1 VNTRKKG
8 IIFFAVVAGIMLSSG
23 VTIAIN
29 PAQWFD
35 TPSVEGDFQ
44 IPTVEEFEAFDPD
57 ALGLDLGYNP
67 GEKLQFC
74 STNEEALSN
83 EYVKEYKI
91 PTACTQPLA
100 ITVDH
105 NGMVWFAQTN
115 TGKVAKFNPLTETF
129 TEYDNTEWEDVEKIF
144 IMTALENNVE
154 PAKLRSMMWGM
165 DYFPDGSIWF
175 TDETTDAIWKFSIDT
190 ESYDRISYSQT
201 KEGES
206 SLPQKLV
213 IEGSKIII
221 NDFSGGQLSFLDYAQ
236 DREGLRHYAIPSIM
250 PDAVTSDFAID
261 SEKNVWYTNWV
272 PSGQGILV
280 KFDYPGY
287 EFQSTQGEVTQG
299 LLLQDFVEWYNF
311 PVGLTTPNGV
321 TVGPDQN
328 IWLADTSSNY
338 FFSFDPKTEE
348 FTKYTTSIP
357 TIDSYGN
364 ASGIIK
370 NPVSRPYWIEHYD
383 GNLIM
388 NEQTANRIGVFN
400 PFTEILTEYTVPSRN
415 ANWSDCEGIDYCGVA
430 QVFDFAA
437 DGEKIWFTEW
447 VENNIGVVDT
457 SIPLPFSIAINAN
470 QITLGKGETTA
481 VTLQVTKTS
490 SQHIGLSA
498 NVNYSSTSTFS
509 DIIIKPELNNFSL
522 SDAPTTISVEVI
534 ASEHALSGTHKVL
547 LGAYTDDIAVSKFI
561 IVTIV

>member
-1 VNTRKKG
+1 MNTRKKG

-105 NGMVWFAQTN
+105 NGIVWFAQTN

-201 KEGES
+201 EEGKS

-321 TVGPDQN
+321 AVGPDQN

-370 NPVSRPYWIEHYD
+370 NPVSRPYWIEHYN

-437 DGEKIWFTEW
+437 YGGKIWFTEW

-457 SIPLPFSIAINAN
+457 SIPLPFSIDIDTKE
-470 QITLGKGETTA
+470 ITLKKGETIA
-481 VTLQVTKTS
+481 VTLQVTKIP
-490 SQHIGLSA
+490 SQHNMQSV
-498 NVNYSSTSTFS
+498 NVNYSTTATFS
-509 DIIIKPELNNFSL
+509 DIIITPELNNFSL
-522 SDAPTTISVEVI
+522 TDTPITISVEI
-534 ASEHALSGTHKVL
+534 TASEYALSGTHKVL
-547 LGAYTDDIAVSKFI
+547 LGAYTDDIAVS
-561 IVTIV
+561 V